1 MRASFVSSSLAIA
14 FASVAACGKAGPV
27 PTGDCTAA
35 QTPAVLAIVTDS
47 VTGLA
52 PAGSASGLAQT
63 GSIVDTLRPWGAQ
76 KDTLAGGAI
85 AGNYSVRVT
94 LAGYADWTR
103 DNIVV
108 SPSGFCSELNTV
120 TLPARLV
127 PLP

>member
-76 KDTLAGGAI
+76 KDTLAGGAACARRSRSTQDSRRCRRASDAEGI
-85 AGNYSVRVT
+85 SGSEGSRT
-94 LAGYADWTR
+94 YALW
-103 DNIVV
+103 
-108 SPSGFCSELNTV
+108 
-120 TLPARLV
+120 RLGK
-127 PLP
+127 